1 MKRAPFFYKIDLY
14 KNLDTKDR
22 TGIRA
27 LPSCTQFIVITN
39 WCTHEC
45 VQKRF
50 PILSCVALCILACLP
65 GSGGL
70 ECDIDCVGDIVTQK
84 CSTLG
89 GGFFEAQLT
98 IRLKEKNF

>member
-1 MKRAPFFYKIDLY
+1 MKRTPFFYKIDFY

-22 TGIRA
+22 TGICA
-27 LPSCTQFIVITN
+27 QFLITN
-39 WCTHEC
+39 WCTHEH

-50 PILSCVALCILACLP
+50 PALSRVALCILACLP

-84 CSTLG
+84 CSTLC
-89 GGFFEAQLT
+89 GGFVEAQLT
-98 IRLKEKNF
+98 IRLKKKKI